1 MNKDNPR
8 YRRRVHY
15 YETDQMGIV
24 HHSNHIRWFEEARL
38 DFMERAGFPYA
49 AMEAAGILMPVTE
62 VNCRY
67 RRPIPFGG
75 EVEVETVLASFNGV
89 RAGFCYAIYAAD
101 GMTLLAAGSSG
112 HCFVGRENRKPLNL
126 KKVHPLFYEQVL
138 GLIAGAETE

>member
-1 MNKDNPR
+1 MSEGEGR

-38 DFMERAGFPYA
+38 DFMEGAGFPYA

-67 RRPIPFGG
+67 RRSIPFGG
-75 EVEVETVLASFNGV
+75 EVEIETVLASFNGV
-89 RAGFCYAIYAAD
+89 RASFRYAIYAGD
-101 GMTLLAAGSSG
+101 GATLLATGSSG
-112 HCFVGRENRKPLNL
+112 HCFVGQENRKPLNL
-126 KKVHPLFYEQVL
+126 KKFHPLFYEQVL
-138 GLIAGAETE
+138 GLVAGTKTE